1 MTRSEALKLIS
12 LGAAQAALPL
22 TISPLMAN
30 SASTD
35 STPQLKQAVSRWCYN
50 FLSLE
55 ELCEACQEFGI
66 VGIDLTSEEDWPTLK
81 RYGITPTCGMDGSFQ
96 KLTHGFN
103 DPAYAAANTDKH
115 LRFIEAAAD
124 NGVPNVIVFNGN
136 REGRDDQESLDVIAK
151 GLEPLVKK
159 AEEVGVMLVTETL
172 NSKVN
177 HPDYQGDTTDYLI
190 QLCDKIGSANFKILY
205 DIYHMQIM
213 EGDIIRTIQDKHE
226 YLVHYHT
233 AGVPGRHEI
242 DESQEL
248 FYPAIVK
255 AIRAT
260 GFDGY
265 LAHEFIPTGETKE
278 EKIAALGEA
287 VKICS

>member
-1 MTRSEALKLIS
+1 MTRSEALKLLG
-12 LGAAQAALPL
+12 LGAASTALPL
-22 TISPLMAN
+22 STYSRMAQN
-30 SASTD
+30 TP
-35 STPQLKQAVSRWCYN
+35 STPTRKFKQSVSRWCYN

-66 VGIDLTSEEDWPTLK
+66 VGIDLTAEADWPTLQ
-81 RYGITPTCGMDGSFQ
+81 RYGITPTCGMDGSFM

-103 DPAYAAANTDKH
+103 DPEYAAANTDKYIE
-115 LRFIEAAAD
+115 FIQKAAD

-151 GLEPLVKK
+151 GVEPLVKK
-159 AEEVGVMLVTETL
+159 AEEVGVMLVSETL

-190 QLCDKIGSANFKILY
+190 ELCKKIGSSQFRILY

-213 EGDIIRTIQDKHE
+213 EGDIIRTIQEKNE

-242 DESQEL
+242 DETQEL
-248 FYPAIVK
+248 YYPAIIR
-255 AIRAT
+255 AIEAT